1 MRLLSSIG
9 KVNAKEILRT
19 MKWFR
24 TKDGYVNLELIY
36 EISRTNQKKNGTL
49 LYLRFG
55 SVVGNA
61 RERLQIV
68 IDDPDDVSRLE
79 KLLDRASGISV

>member
-36 EISRTNQKKNGTL
+36 EVSRTNQKNGTL

-68 IDDPDDVSRLE
+68 IDDPNDVSRLE
-79 KLLDRASGISV
+79 TLLDRASGVTV